1 MVVSGTKVG
10 AGSDTLTPEA
20 VTKRIAPVA
29 GFELV
34 DANAPKVF
42 KTGEQVFAA
51 VCTACH
57 TAGVAGA
64 PKIGDNAAWAPFI
77 KAGYESLLN
86 VALHG
91 KGGMPAKGG
100 NPTLSDYEVARAVVY
115 MANKS
120 GASLP
125 EPAAPA
131 EEGAKKEE
139 AAAPAAAA
147 PAAAAPAPAAA
158 APAVAAPAAAAP
170 APAAAAPRRN
180 RPPSTRPAKSSTRAS
195 ASPVTPPAWP
205 TRQVRRQGR
214 LGALHQ
220 DRHGRDGEGRHAG
233 QAAHAAQGRRG
244 HRHGRRHPRGRAIH
258 GGRGQV
264 VRRSAPPEGGTAK
277 DPWNSK
283 GLLHWRTPGLPAT
296 RTRILATAPSV
307 RASARVAPARRKC
320 GPRAIHQAAA
330 GSSSDMP
337 SCTRRCSHRLG
348 R

>member
-1 MVVSGTKVG
+1 MSNEQEHIEEHSSPIKTPKQLVVTIVLSFVVPIAIIILLVNLVVSGTKVG
-10 AGSDTLTPEA
+10 AGSDTLSNEA

-29 GFELV
+29 GFSLV

-77 KAGYESLLN
+77 KSGFDAMMN

-120 GASLP
+120 GGSLP

-131 EEGAKKEE
+131 EEGAKKEADATPAAAPA

-147 PAAAAPAPAAA
+147 PAAAAPAPA
-158 APAVAAPAAAAP
+158 PAAAP
-170 APAAAAPRRN
+170 APA
-180 RPPSTRPAKSSTRAS
+180 
-195 ASPVTPPAWP
+195 
-205 TRQVRRQGR
+205 Q
-214 LGALHQ
+214 
-220 DRHGRDGEGRHAG
+220 
-233 QAAHAAQGRRG
+233 
-244 HRHGRRHPRGRAIH
+244 
-258 GGRGQV
+258 
-264 VRRSAPPEGGTAK
+264 
-277 DPWNSK
+277 
-283 GLLHWRTPGLPAT
+283 
-296 RTRILATAPSV
+296 ATAAVNPAGEKLYKSV
-307 RASARVAPARRKC
+307 CFACHATGVANAPKFGDKAAWDPYIKTGMDAMVKVAMQGKPPMPPKGGAANASEDDIRAAV
-320 GPRAIHQAAA
+320 QYMVDAAK
-330 GSSSDMP
+330 
-337 SCTRRCSHRLG
+337 
-348 R
+348 

>member
-1 MVVSGTKVG
+1 MSNEQEHIEEHSSPIKTPKQLIVTIVLSFVIPIAIIILLVNMVASGTKVG
-10 AGSDTLTPEA
+10 AGSDSLSNEA
-20 VTKRIAPVA
+20 VAKRIAPVA

-64 PKIGDNAAWAPFI
+64 PKVGDNAAWAPFI
-77 KAGYESLLN
+77 TAGYDAMMN

-131 EEGAKKEE
+131 AEGDKKEAAAAP

-147 PAAAAPAPAAA
+147 PVVAAAPAAAAAPAPA
-158 APAVAAPAAAAP
+158 PAAPAAAP
-170 APAAAAPRRN
+170 QAAAAVNPAGEKLYKSVCFACHATGVAN
-180 RPPSTRPAKSSTRAS
+180 APKFGDKAAWDPYIKTGMDAMVKVAMQGKPPMPPKGGAANASEDDIRAAVQYMVDAAK
-195 ASPVTPPAWP
+195 
-205 TRQVRRQGR
+205 
-214 LGALHQ
+214 
-220 DRHGRDGEGRHAG
+220 
-233 QAAHAAQGRRG
+233 
-244 HRHGRRHPRGRAIH
+244 
-258 GGRGQV
+258 
-264 VRRSAPPEGGTAK
+264 
-277 DPWNSK
+277 
-283 GLLHWRTPGLPAT
+283 
-296 RTRILATAPSV
+296 
-307 RASARVAPARRKC
+307 
-320 GPRAIHQAAA
+320 
-330 GSSSDMP
+330 
-337 SCTRRCSHRLG
+337 
-348 R
+348 

>member
-1 MVVSGTKVG
+1 MSNEQEHIEEHSSPIKTPKQLVVTIVLSFVIPIAIIILLVNMVVSGTKTG
-10 AGSDTLTPEA
+10 AGSDSLSPEA

-64 PKIGDNAAWAPFI
+64 PKVGDNAAWAPFI
-77 KAGYESLLN
+77 KSGYDTMLN

-131 EEGAKKEE
+131 EEGAKKEAD
-139 AAAPAAAA
+139 AAPATGTAPAAAA
-147 PAAAAPAPAAA
+147 PAAAAAA
-158 APAVAAPAAAAP
+158 APAAP
-170 APAAAAPRRN
+170 APAAAPAP
-180 RPPSTRPAKSSTRAS
+180 T
-195 ASPVTPPAWP
+195 
-205 TRQVRRQGR
+205 
-214 LGALHQ
+214 
-220 DRHGRDGEGRHAG
+220 
-233 QAAHAAQGRRG
+233 AA
-244 HRHGRRHPRGRAIH
+244 
-258 GGRGQV
+258 
-264 VRRSAPPEGGTAK
+264 
-277 DPWNSK
+277 
-283 GLLHWRTPGLPAT
+283 
-296 RTRILATAPSV
+296 
-307 RASARVAPARRKC
+307 APAA
-320 GPRAIHQAAA
+320 PAPAAAPQQAAA
-330 GSSSDMP
+330 VNPAGEKLYKSVCFACHATGVANAPKFGDKAAWDPYIKTGMDAMVKVAMQGKPPMP
-337 SCTRRCSHRLG
+337 PKGGAANASEEDIRAAVQYMVDHAK
-348 R
+348 